1 MPFFIKLLFEVFL
14 VLFKL
19 TSINSRSKQA
29 RKLSF
34 LRTVCISLHQHCL
47 PVSWSKIIYDRISFI
62 KSFCYLLHNGKRFF
76 SSLLIGVLY
85 HLECLTNNWTVLSR
99 IIKE

>member
-1 MPFFIKLLFEVFL
+1 MPFFIKLLFKVFL

-29 RKLSF
+29 CKLPF
-34 LRTVCISLHQHCL
+34 LRTICISLHQHCL
-47 PVSWSKIIYDRISFI
+47 PVSWSKVVYDRISFI
-62 KSFCYLLHNGKRFF
+62 KSFCYLLHNRKRFF
-76 SSLLIGVLY
+76 SSLLISILY
-85 HLECLTNNWTVLSR
+85 HLERLTNNWAVLSR